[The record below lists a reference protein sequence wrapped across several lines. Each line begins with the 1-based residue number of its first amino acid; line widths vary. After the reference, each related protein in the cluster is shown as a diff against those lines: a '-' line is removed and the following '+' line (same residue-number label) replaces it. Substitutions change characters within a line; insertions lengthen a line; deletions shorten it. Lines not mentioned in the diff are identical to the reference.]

1 MLTSGLGSVEH
12 KEPVVRG
19 WRTEKCIEVHYDL
32 GGQRGGAGGMKDGQP
47 GIIVHDQGI
56 LRERFRTV

>member
-1 MLTSGLGSVEH
+1 MLMRRMARVEH
-12 KEPVVRG
+12 KEPMIRG
-19 WRTEKCIEVHYDL
+19 RRTKKSVEVYYDL
-32 GGQRGGAGGMKDGQP
+32 CGERCGASGMKDGQP